1 LFFKTLREA
10 RSTLNTLLFGPKD
23 GEHLTLYAALVVI
36 GWSSWNDFKKSID
49 DFNQNVKP
57 LIQQAKR
64 DAQDASDAARSAK
77 NQIKETTDEEN
88 RQLEAVKKSNGTI
101 EELQRELKQLRD
113 QVNTIQR
120 ASPNTAQNPPPMAQ
134 KCEAEVHVQSPPL
147 PSPLETRD
155 HLDFG
160 EQKIGTVSAPL
171 ILGAGCGM
179 GFGETQLLF
188 SLAGHVPFHFKEGQV
203 KLEGNNETL
212 VQTVHQSVGHLLLV
226 FQPTVA
232 GPASEILTISAPDGS
247 KISKR
252 GFRNPVKLVGTGR

>member
-1 LFFKTLREA
+1 MQDFSLQITKSRKSVQRNEERVREGEKRIALWKLPPLVEIRKPSGFPQRLGKHKTLSTVPTRPTCILFFKTLREA

-171 ILGAGCGM
+171 I
-179 GFGETQLLF
+179 
-188 SLAGHVPFHFKEGQV
+188 
-203 KLEGNNETL
+203 
-212 VQTVHQSVGHLLLV
+212 
-226 FQPTVA
+226 
-232 GPASEILTISAPDGS
+232 
-247 KISKR
+247 
-252 GFRNPVKLVGTGR
+252 